1 MCYVWWSVNQIMV
14 KFEINLKT
22 EPLAWPLFI
31 KDGLSSKS
39 LGQIRYNEY
48 EHRKRRPE
56 GPHQHW
62 SFRGSAGVF
71 RCDHRPLKKG
81 LIRQRQENCRLFRKA
96 RPRSIFQLNRRLG
109 GPEALRVPIC
119 TIGRRPQEVDR

>member
-71 RCDHRPLKKG
+71 RCDHRPLKKRVDSATTG
-81 LIRQRQENCRLFRKA
+81 ELSSFSKGATQEH
-96 RPRSIFQLNRRLG
+96 I
-109 GPEALRVPIC
+109 PIK
-119 TIGRRPQEVDR
+119 